1 MSNGNAANST
11 NGICNGNGRVRWA
24 GLALTSGLAVAALIV
39 QWGVVTTKLDQVEKR
54 LDELIYEARSLRHEY
69 QGVERRLSYVEGRLN
84 GEHPSS
90 TPRRTG
96 P

>member
-1 MSNGNAANST
+1 MSNGTVTS
-11 NGICNGNGRVRWA
+11 NGNGNGRMRWA
-24 GLALTSGLAVAALIV
+24 GLALTGGLAVAALIV

-54 LDELIYEARSLRHEY
+54 LDELIYEARSLRNEY